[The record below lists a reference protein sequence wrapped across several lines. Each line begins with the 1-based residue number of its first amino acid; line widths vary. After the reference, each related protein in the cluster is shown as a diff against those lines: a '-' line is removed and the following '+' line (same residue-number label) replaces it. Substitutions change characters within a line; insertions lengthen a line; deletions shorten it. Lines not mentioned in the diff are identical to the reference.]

1 MGGFA
6 CQLPPLIPGGSP
18 LVLGSPTGG
27 SPLQITYFIRQDIPG
42 LRAILQLSTDSQN
55 WDNHET
61 GIERLSAISQ
71 PDGTIR
77 VTARIKADPPALR
90 RFLRLAVSL

>member
-1 MGGFA
+1 MESGEIGKSDPVIFGNRRSKR
-6 CQLPPLIPGGSP
+6 L
-18 LVLGSPTGG
+18 
-27 SPLQITYFIRQDIPG
+27 IRQDIPG
-42 LRAILQLSTDSQN
+42 LRAILQLSSDSQN

-77 VTARIKADPPALR
+77 VTARIKADPPAPR